1 MALNRKGTNT
11 DAQMRAVSGDLPK
24 QIVFSSL
31 NEYVKGMQKAA
42 NGQSTDFC
50 HIPVSFNFH
59 DDAAI

>member
-1 MALNRKGTNT
+1 
-11 DAQMRAVSGDLPK
+11 MRAVSGDLPK